1 MYKKMR
7 IILGIIVLVLAGY
20 GLITKNFIAQPFM
33 MLTLSAFIVVGG
45 INEFKQG
52 RKGRAFVSIAFALF
66 VLIILVQIL
75 VSK

>member
-1 MYKKMR
+1 MR

-33 MLTLSAFIVVGG
+33 MLALSAFIVVGG

-66 VLIILVQIL
+66 VFIILAQSL
-75 VSK
+75 VNV